1 MTLISVSMKVY
12 WSNTNLYLAEAEE
25 KLNESKFAQRIVINK
40 ILADQQAGKKSVTDT
55 IKAFKQYCKS
65 HSKIVAFYLFLAE
78 IYRSNGRVEDA
89 EKCLDLIAVYNVE
102 PTAKEYRDK
111 WVQILKTKDRIIE
124 YKVSPNIDE
133 FDIVGQKTESVLTEV
148 KPSNY
153 ARRFSVRPKLGRKSC
168 DSSSDED
175 TNESSRSSKMQKT
188 ESKAETKQASP
199 SNEESAKEI
208 IDKEEVRKSKERKV
222 AFQTTEKENFKP
234 PSDPIR
240 TNHENKNELGLKT
253 PKNKTTTAM
262 SATKT
267 PATISRERSNSHR
280 KSGEQKIT
288 INGHD
293 YTVSVTDWVEYFSK
307 PFL

>member
-1 MTLISVSMKVY
+1 MTLISVSTKFY
-12 WSNTNLYLAEAEE
+12 RSNTNLFSAEAEE

-40 ILADQQAGKKSVTDT
+40 VLADQQAGKKSVTDT

-102 PTAKEYRDK
+102 PTAREYRDK
-111 WVQILKTKDRIIE
+111 WVQILKTKDQIIE
-124 YKVSPNIDE
+124 YKVSPNING
-133 FDIVGQKTESVLTEV
+133 FDIVGQKTESVLNEV

-153 ARRFSVRPKLGRKSC
+153 ARRFSVRPKLGRKSG

-188 ESKAETKQASP
+188 EPKAEIKQTSP
-199 SNEESAKEI
+199 SNEENAKEL

-240 TNHENKNELGLKT
+240 SNHENKNELGLKT

-262 SATKT
+262 SVTKT
-267 PATISRERSNSHR
+267 PATISREKSNHR

-288 INGHD
+288 INGYD
-293 YTVSVTDWVEYFSK
+293 YTVSLTD
-307 PFL
+307 